1 MSDEPSGW
9 AVGWAF
15 FAAMMLMMVG
25 VFQMIEGV
33 VAIAKDDIIVTT
45 PNYVFSASVTRWG
58 WIHLILGGLILLV
71 GVGILRANLVARSVA
86 VVLAALSAIA
96 NFAWLPYQ
104 PIWSITIIAVNIAV
118 IWALTAHGRDIEAT
132 Y

>member
-33 VAIAKDDIIVTT
+33 VAIAKDDIIVKT

-71 GVGILRANLVARSVA
+71 GVGILRANLVARSIA
-86 VVLAALSAIA
+86 VVLAVLSAIA

-104 PIWSITIIAVNIAV
+104 PIWSITIIAINIAI
-118 IWALTAHGRDIEAT
+118 IWALTAHGRDIEAA